1 MKSLTRGS
9 VVMVL
14 FALIFGAFYLKTPT
28 ATAITVANNSEEY
41 LQQEKQ
47 ERQDK
52 QEKQEKQDNKQ
63 INKPTVTPEIPT
75 EISNSPEAVPSSGGE
90 KTTAR
95 SFSATAYCLKG
106 RTASGKSVRR
116 GVVAAD
122 PRVLPL
128 GTRISMD
135 AGKYS
140 GDYVVADTGGSVKGR
155 ELDIWVASCSEAR
168 RFGRKSVKVRVK
180 GR

>member
-9 VVMVL
+9 VVLVL

-28 ATAITVANNSEEY
+28 ANAITIANNSEEY

-47 ERQDK
+47 EKQDK
-52 QEKQEKQDNKQ
+52 QEKQVKQDNKQ
-63 INKPTVTPEIPT
+63 INKPTTTLEIST
-75 EISNSPEAVPSSGGE
+75 EINNSPEAAPSSGGE

-95 SFSATAYCLKG
+95 SFTATAYCLKG
-106 RTASGKSVRR
+106 RTASGGGVRR

-135 AGKYS
+135 AGSYS
-140 GDYVVADTGGSVKGR
+140 GDYLVADTGGAVKGR
-155 ELDIWVASCSEAR
+155 KLDIWVASCSEAR